1 MNIALLIYAISA
13 ISKLGLATEILSII
27 SGISLCLSSVIYVSS
42 IYDKPNNGRQDNR
55 LLKRIV
61 LWSVLIVVTS
71 TTFRIAI
78 PSEKTAYMILG
89 GYIADKVISND
100 NIKSNVDNVTSKL
113 NVLVNKKLDLYIKE
127 SEESLTKI
135 EKK

>member
-1 MNIALLIYAISA
+1 
-13 ISKLGLATEILSII
+13 
-27 SGISLCLSSVIYVSS
+27 
-42 IYDKPNNGRQDNR
+42 
-55 LLKRIV
+55 LLKRII
-61 LWSVLIVVTS
+61 LWSVLIIVTS

-89 GYIADKVISND
+89 GYIADNIISND
-100 NIKSNVDNVTSKL
+100 IIKSNVDNVTSKL